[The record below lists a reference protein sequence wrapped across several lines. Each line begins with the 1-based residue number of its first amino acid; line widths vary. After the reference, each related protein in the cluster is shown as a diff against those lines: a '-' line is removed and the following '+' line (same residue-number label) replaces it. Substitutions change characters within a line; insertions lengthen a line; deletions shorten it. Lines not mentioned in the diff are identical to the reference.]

1 MTIEEAIKNRE
12 NCLEYLEKSG
22 PLATKE
28 NVQAVRLSLEALRE
42 KAEREKNAPLTREKL
57 VELLRYAD
65 DSCVNTGCME
75 CSHMK
80 RGRSC
85 KAYFYADYLLAG
97 GVTVRPLQV
106 GDTVFQ
112 TDGVNIYESTVK
124 KLVYDAGPID
134 FDEEAIGKSVFLTRE
149 EAEEKRRRFSGGE

>member
-1 MTIEEAIKNRE
+1 MTIEDAIKNRE

-28 NVQAVRLSLEALRE
+28 NVEAVRLSLVALRE
-42 KAEREKNAPLTREKL
+42 KAEREKLEPLTREKL
-57 VELLRYAD
+57 VELLRKGSILGTGVTYAE
-65 DSCVNTGCME
+65 M
-75 CSHMK
+75 
-80 RGRSC
+80 
-85 KAYFYADYLLAG
+85 ADYLLAN

-106 GDTVFQ
+106 GDTVYE

-124 KLVYDAGPID
+124 KLVYDAGSID

-149 EAEEKRRRFSGGE
+149 EVEAKRRRFSGGE

>member
-28 NVQAVRLSLEALRE
+28 NVEAVRLSLVALRE
-42 KAEREKNAPLTREKL
+42 KAEREKLEPLTREKL
-57 VELLRYAD
+57 VELLMQVEDNMCDDCGREPVGCAVVALAD
-65 DSCVNTGCME
+65 HLIAN
-75 CSHMK
+75 
-80 RGRSC
+80 
-85 KAYFYADYLLAG
+85 

-106 GDTVFQ
+106 GDTVYE

-124 KLVYDAGPID
+124 KLVYDAGSID

-149 EAEEKRRRFSGGE
+149 EAEEKMTE